1 MPCTAPVTARTKI
14 TAAAASKKV
23 FAAITA
29 HTTDHGIAFAKT
41 SAVKTKKACATVPI
55 NAVNAVASTTPMR
68 CKGVNT
74 NEKNLDK
81 KYTVAANNKRGKTE
95 ISGFTKNGSI
105 APSGETAAYTKED
118 NPNIQPT
125 PKAVCKAKIP
135 EPLKH
140 TAKITGTCNTVIAVP
155 ANQGIKPKRVTV
167 SNTVRAPKAP
177 IKAAVRFFCCEK
189 ENSFPIDASLTQ
201 KNKKRKH
208 TFTAVYV
215 LVHCSSFQAYKTL
228 A

>member
-41 SAVKTKKACATVPI
+41 SAVKTKKACAIVPI

-95 ISGFTKNGSI
+95 ISGFTKKGSI

-135 EPLKH
+135 
-140 TAKITGTCNTVIAVP
+140 GTCNTVIAVP

-215 LVHCSSFQAYKTL
+215 LVRCSSIQAYKTL